1 MATFISQIL
10 KHKGSKV
17 WTIAPEAKI
26 YEALALMKKNNIGA
40 LVVLDAGRV
49 VGLFTERDHC
59 RKVDLCG
66 LNSKTD
72 TVGQA
77 MSKDVYS
84 VTPQTTVEEAMAI
97 VTESRN
103 RHLTVLEDGEL
114 VGLASIGDL
123 VKATLD
129 EKDFAIEQLTSYIKG
144 DLS

>member
-10 KHKGSKV
+10 KRKGSVV
-17 WTIAPEAKI
+17 WSIAPDAKI
-26 YEALALMKKNNIGA
+26 YEALALMAEKNIGA
-40 LVVLDAGRV
+40 LVVLEAGRL
-49 VGLFTERDHC
+49 VGLFTERDHA

-72 TVGQA
+72 TVRQA
-77 MSKDVYS
+77 MSEDLYH
-84 VTPQTTVEEAMAI
+84 VTPQTSVEEAMAI

-103 RHLTVLEDGEL
+103 RHLPVLENSKL

-129 EKDFAIEQLTSYIKG
+129 EKDFAIEQLTKYIKG
-144 DLS
+144 DL